1 MESMKKTVQTPKQA
15 IVPPKLTKRKLM
27 EGIAASCLIGKKQYH
42 EVSLSTVDL
51 SSQEAA
57 HVSFV
62 EALLSQV
69 NMTKTQ
75 LEEVRLQDVR
85 LNACILVMANW
96 YKAAVY
102 RAEFIGCRMTGF
114 GAGEALFQDVVFQE
128 CQMNLAQLRFATFRS
143 VRFERCD
150 LSEAD
155 LVGADL
161 SHVVLTHCSLRHA
174 DLSASKLD
182 GVDLS
187 TCNLDGARVGLS
199 ELRGATIDVK
209 QALSLVEALGIEVKL
224 QKVDSRSDSQTDG

>member
-1 MESMKKTVQTPKQA
+1 MESMKKTVHTPKQA
-15 IVPPKLTKRKLM
+15 IVPPKLTKRKLI
-27 EGIAASCLIGKKQYH
+27 EGIPAGCLIGKEQYH
-42 EVSLSTVDL
+42 AVSLSSVDL
-51 SSQEAA
+51 SSQGAA

-62 EALLSQV
+62 EALFSQV

-75 LEEVRLQDVR
+75 LEELHLQDAR

-114 GAGEALFQDVVFQE
+114 VTGEALFQDVVFQE
-128 CQMNLAQLRFATFRS
+128 CQMNLAQFRFATFRS
-143 VRFERCD
+143 VRFDCCD

-161 SHVVLTHCSLRHA
+161 SHVVLTDCSLHNA
-174 DLSASKLD
+174 DLSGSKLD

-187 TCNLDGARVGLS
+187 TCKLDGARVGMA
-199 ELRGATIDVK
+199 ELRGATVNVK

-224 QKVDSRSDSQTDG
+224 HKDT